1 MTAAGTFVTQR
12 QCLVKDCGHHGILFG
27 GIMLQWLD
35 EAGAMYADE
44 APRAPTLVTRAL
56 AAMEFI
62 HPVSVGDNV
71 RFFADTV
78 RQGRTSIRIRVRAFV
93 HRPHQ
98 AEFEPRLVTDA
109 CMTFVS
115 VDVDGA
121 PKAILW

>member
-1 MTAAGTFVTQR
+1 VTGAGTFVTQR

-44 APRAPTLVTRAL
+44 ATRAPKLVTRAL
-56 AAMEFI
+56 EAMEFI

-71 RFFADTV
+71 RFFVDTD
-78 RQGRTSIRIRVRAFV
+78 RRGRTSIRIRVRAFV
-93 HRPHQ
+93 HRPHE
-98 AEFEPRLVTDA
+98 ADFKPRLVTDA

-115 VDVDGA
+115 VDDEGT
-121 PKAILW
+121 PKAIVW